1 VNVHEN
7 AKIVDMN
14 VHKNTEIV
22 HMNVNENAKI
32 VHMNVRHGGQKVTKN
47 AEIGYTK
54 TGPKMPKWVRLMP
67 RARGADVHRI
77 VARLPQSG

>member
-1 VNVHEN
+1 
-7 AKIVDMN
+7 
-14 VHKNTEIV
+14 
-22 HMNVNENAKI
+22 MNVNENAKI

-67 RARGADVHRI
+67 RARGADLIRV
-77 VARLPQSG
+77 VLC